1 MGCLRAVPSK
11 TSAFAV
17 SLPILST
24 GLVHSGRLE
33 ANSSYRPR
41 AALQSTFLSSS
52 HSLHVR
58 TSKLLRRPSPRRR
71 SRTEVPSCS
80 STPAPPPDDS
90 PARIPDAPL
99 PGGDFYLG
107 AAGAMTALALAVPSF
122 VASQNPSLS
131 VASHYTML
139 ELVYGFAL
147 AHSGLATL
155 RPAAVRVIG
164 ERLYRVIFAL
174 VALPGAG
181 LTISYF
187 IAHRYDGAQLWTL
200 QGVPGL
206 HEAVYVATFVSFLLL
221 YPATFNLAEVAAI
234 KRPGFRIYEKGVMR
248 ITRHPQL
255 WGQVLW
261 CVSHSAWMGTS
272 LTLTASLGLVAHH
285 LFAVWN
291 GDRRLRNRY
300 GEEWEAYASRTSVLP
315 FRAIV
320 DGRQEIVWSELAV
333 KAYIGV
339 IVFILGAYAAHPL
352 MLRGVASLSLNF

>member
-1 MGCLRAVPSK
+1 MGTAAHRRTAYAPLLL
-11 TSAFAV
+11 SARLDSA
-17 SLPILST
+17 II
-24 GLVHSGRLE
+24 GR
-33 ANSSYRPR
+33 SYRPR
-41 AALQSTFLSSS
+41 AAQRSSPLSSS
-52 HSLHVR
+52 FR
-58 TSKLLRRPSPRRR
+58 AFTSRPSLRQPHPPTRHARLIPPVC
-71 SRTEVPSCS
+71 SS
-80 STPAPPPDDS
+80 STPAS
-90 PARIPDAPL
+90 PHEDATIGVAEILPNAPL
-99 PGGDFYLG
+99 PGSNFYLG
-107 AAGAMTALALAVPSF
+107 AAGAVTALALAVPLAIS
-122 VASQNPSLS
+122 AQHLS
-131 VASHYTML
+131 VSLVSHYTML

-147 AHSGLATL
+147 AHSGLASL

-164 ERLYRVIFAL
+164 ERLYRVLFAL

-187 IAHRYDGAQLWTL
+187 IAHRYDGVQLWTL

-206 HEAVYVATFVSFLLL
+206 HEAVYVVTFISFLLL

-234 KRPGFRIYEKGVMR
+234 KKPGLRIYEKGVMR

-261 CVSHSAWMGTS
+261 CVAHTAWMGTS

-291 GDRRLRNRY
+291 GDRRLRDRY

-315 FRAIV
+315 FRAIA
-320 DGRQEIVWSELAV
+320 DGRQKIVWEELAA

-339 IVFILGAYAAHPL
+339 IVFIVGTYAAHPL
-352 MLRGVASLSLNF
+352 LLRGVASLNLNF